1 MQWPLR
7 ESIECGKRHSGQKAL
22 PLLLFFAIDRTVL
35 TTSGGAGLY
44 TIHY

>member
-1 MQWPLR
+1 VANDTAA
-7 ESIECGKRHSGQKAL
+7 KKAL
-22 PLLLFFAIDRTVL
+22 PLLLFFAIDKTVL